1 MSTGHVRREYGAGPL
16 RVTTALA
23 TLMLSGYALL
33 ELFHHAKPLEI
44 AAWLAGMLI
53 GHDLVFFPAYSLLG
67 LIANPGRRDRPRSPV
82 RISAINHLRIPAL
95 FAGLTLLVWAPL
107 ILRLDPT
114 RYHVDTAQD
123 VQPYLG
129 RWLLV
134 SGAMFAASAILFA
147 IRVRR
152 HSR

>member
-1 MSTGHVRREYGAGPL
+1 MSAGHFRREYDAGPL

-23 TLMLSGYALL
+23 ALMLSGYALL
-33 ELFHHAKPLEI
+33 ELVHHAKPWEI
-44 AAWLAGMLI
+44 AAWLVGMLV
-53 GHDLVFFPAYSLLG
+53 GHDLVFFPVYSLLG
-67 LIANPGRRDRPRSPV
+67 MIANPGRRERAHTPV

-107 ILRLDPT
+107 ILRLDPM
-114 RYHVDTAQD
+114 RYHLDTGQEA
-123 VQPYLG
+123 QPYLG
-129 RWLLV
+129 RWLLL
-134 SGAMFAASAILFA
+134 SGAMFAVSALLFA